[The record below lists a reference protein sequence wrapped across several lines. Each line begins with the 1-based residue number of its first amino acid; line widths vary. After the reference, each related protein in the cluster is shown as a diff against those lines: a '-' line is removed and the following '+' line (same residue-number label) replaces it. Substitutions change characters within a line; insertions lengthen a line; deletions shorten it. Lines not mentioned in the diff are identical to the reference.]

1 MKKMSYIKNFCRY
14 SVISL
19 LAGFLFLSCGG
30 DSGLGPEVDL
40 SAPVVKLTSHEDN
53 DTVPS
58 CFTLI
63 GTAYDNEGVSNL
75 TIDFDDADIHF
86 KIVPGGKWKKKA
98 ASTSG
103 NWTEMEAG
111 EGSCILSADKKTWNW
126 SVYVNTE
133 DASPSWTDSTYELKI
148 ISEDAIGNSGKNS
161 NLSCALTVDTANP
174 DVSVYKPELFNGAY
188 SAVAAETENYR
199 SDDGNVIAKLKN
211 GDITFQGRQEN
222 SISFKELRIEFD
234 NGGLASGTSKV
245 TGSEPVSGTSADTV
259 ADSVSLG
266 EGEENRTVYYSKTLK
281 SGQEGISDLRNWTF
295 TLKADDWVND
305 SKNPELKSG
314 KHLIRMVTTSVSDS
328 QAWQKKV
335 IGYFIWWPEADTP
348 WITTYTGDDEDK
360 GDSTFGVFPSAN
372 FSGTAQDDD
381 GIASLSYVIN
391 KKSGSSWEKQSE
403 GELPL
408 SEKGTTYTPWTV
420 TAPNQNGIYKISINI
435 LDLYGTSSSITKYF
449 RILDVKPPKIEVKSP
464 VNGSSLLA
472 DSNGKINFDVEVTD
486 DGSLQSFE
494 IVYLN
499 PEKSSDADN
508 KIKYLSGTDDDFK
521 NASESG
527 YTDTNGNVVYKIS
540 LPSPSFDTEKNL
552 NVYRLS
558 KIFDIF
564 ADLKID
570 GKTRFLNAQDFVL
583 RALDDGGSNSVLSF
597 SLAGDSDAPVITID
611 SIEYADGSNIEGNK
625 KYNFIEG
632 QSPSIDSGKKVVLK
646 GTWKDNSTTA
656 WNNPEKISEFKINW
670 LEMPYELTK
679 NSDGTWQAVMQVPNS
694 SSAIV
699 LTMKDFAGNESTVS
713 RSVQISG
720 ATAEID
726 SVGAKNDDGSYKAGT
741 TIEITLNFNKNVN
754 LASGSPVLTL
764 SNGKKAQWVSGNGT
778 STHVFNYTILQDD
791 ANGLLGVE
799 SSNLGDTSWKDI
811 EAREIFHPVLPTAS
825 SKTLDGTRK
834 IYVDT
839 KSPKIDSVKVI
850 SSPGNYGKDSAITF
864 RMDFTENVKFPNDTS
879 NLKLKFNNDKET
891 SEAVTTSSS
900 VIFTYTVSSDDDVEK
915 LELKGFT
922 GSGITDEAGN
932 PLDTGSITGKE
943 LDKTIRIDTTP
954 PNPPMFRLGYA
965 SWNPPAVVFDSNGTS
980 FLLETNGATD
990 VDASTGME
998 YCLDYDEEAP
1008 DKAIWIPYK
1017 KQVDIKNNGNYRVTA
1032 RQTDKAGNTSA
1043 PAPVRKFTVD
1053 IGGLL
1058 TRITASTVNGTYSTQ
1073 SATKII
1079 EGKIEFR
1086 KAVTIESG
1094 ATVTLNVKN
1103 GASTEKTVDIKECVS
1118 SAATSSVFTFDYPI
1132 TDGDSINAEDKLL
1145 DVTKWSFTSVTF
1157 NGAVVD
1163 MAVPEAGDGKRF
1175 NENRQIKIVTGKP
1188 KVESVSL
1195 SGEDE
1200 NAKLTITFDRE
1211 ITKVGGNIVIEQDT
1225 STYRVPAVLSV
1236 AEYTEFEGDSIIESS
1251 YTKGTNGAVK
1261 NGSNLANDTATKYIL
1276 NFDKNDTDA
1285 DLVNAFKAKKKH
1297 IVEIPV
1303 VSSNVTT
1310 SNAVLTVELK
1320 GAYKLPV
1327 KGAEYTVTIDKDS
1340 VTDSVNNKNDEYTH
1354 SEKIKAPGVES
1365 PVIRIEKGSQ
1375 KINNAGNTLSAT
1387 VTMPETAK
1395 MYINCRTPNSTIR
1408 YGISGGVTNGKA
1420 NGIRSTLV
1428 NVNKQSHNY
1437 TTDEIA
1443 TAKANTD
1450 ARATVPGT
1458 YDNNYTSPITLGDG
1472 NNTSNT
1478 LTYNTA
1484 NGLKFA
1490 IAAVAT
1496 ANGKT
1501 SEPSYEYAA
1510 RTVLKFVINGTYAAQ
1525 DGTRGSTVSNIEGNP
1540 TFQNLRVWLIG
1551 GDFAYGA
1558 NSIDP
1563 FPLEWGYNTKED
1575 KSLFKLMSGSNTGR
1589 NDMNGSWFWISWD
1602 VTAATYHG
1610 FAIGDVPADAQT
1622 KGPTKWYTSEQYWCA
1637 DKAYYVLY
1645 PGETLKMAASNDTT
1659 NDGEHYQKSGFMF
1672 RIKNEGSRP

>member
-1 MKKMSYIKNFCRY
+1 MKKMSYIKNFYKY

-103 NWTEMEAG
+103 SWTEMEAG

-499 PEKSSDADN
+499 PEKSRDADN

-611 SIEYADGSNIEGNK
+611 SIESADGSDIAGNQ

-720 ATAEID
+720 AAAEID
-726 SVGAKNDDGSYKAGT
+726 SVGAENDDGSYKAGT
-741 TIEITLNFNKNVN
+741 TIKITLNFNKNVN
-754 LASGSPVLTL
+754 LASENHPVLTL
-764 SNGKKAQWVSGNGT
+764 SNDKEAQWVSSSNG
-778 STHVFNYTILQDD
+778 SSIHVFNYTISQNDT
-791 ANGLLGVE
+791 NGLLGVKSLSE
-799 SSNLGDTSWKDI
+799 TEWKDV
-811 EAREIFHPVLPTAS
+811 ETGNPFNPVLPTAS

-864 RMDFTENVKFPNDTS
+864 RMDFTENVKFPDNTS
-879 NLKLKFNNDKET
+879 SLKLKFNNDKET

-932 PLDTGSITGKE
+932 PLDTASITGKE
-943 LDKTIRIDTTP
+943 LDKTIRIDTTS
-954 PNPPMFRLGYA
+954 PNPPMFRLGVA

-980 FLLETNGATD
+980 FLLATNGATD
-990 VDASTGME
+990 VDESTGME
-998 YCLDYDEEAP
+998 YCLDYDEEDP

-1032 RQTDKAGNTSA
+1032 RQTDKAGNTSN
-1043 PAPVRKFTVD
+1043 PAPVKKFTVD

-1103 GASTEKTVDIKECVS
+1103 ENDASTEKTVDIKECMS

-1157 NGAVVD
+1157 NGADVD

-1188 KVESVSL
+1188 KVESVEL
-1195 SGEDE
+1195 TGENE

-1236 AEYTEFEGDSIIESS
+1236 SKYMEILDQWNELKNYYKA
-1251 YTKGTNGAVK
+1251 GTNGATK
-1261 NGSNLANDTATKYIL
+1261 AETGNTLSNDTETKYIL
-1276 NFDKNDTDA
+1276 DYDYDIDNNTLTSKFTELEEHK
-1285 DLVNAFKAKKKH
+1285 VSIP
-1297 IVEIPV
+1297 IVA
-1303 VSSNVTT
+1303 SAVTASGNNLSINLGST
-1310 SNAVLTVELK
+1310 
-1320 GAYKLPV
+1320 YKLPT
-1327 KGAEYTVTIDKDS
+1327 KGVSYNIAIPAGAVVDS
-1340 VTDSVNNKNDEYTH
+1340 CQNKNEESPTNTAT
-1354 SEKIKAPGVES
+1354 SSGVEA
-1365 PVIRIEKGSQ
+1365 PVIRIQKSSY
-1375 KINNAGNTLSAT
+1375 KINNMGNTKNAS
-1387 VTMPETAK
+1387 VTLPETAK
-1395 MYINCRTPNSTIR
+1395 MRIDCRTPDAKIKFSKNESPSTKKSITN
-1408 YGISGGVTNGKA
+1408 VTYNDTKTEDVA
-1420 NGIRSTLV
+1420 VSENYEL
-1428 NVNKQSHNY
+1428 Y
-1437 TTDEIA
+1437 TTE
-1443 TAKANTD
+1443 
-1450 ARATVPGT
+1450 V
-1458 YDNNYTSPITLGDG
+1458 TLGDG
-1472 NNTSNT
+1472 NNTTNSLSYNN
-1478 LTYNTA
+1478 LT
-1484 NGLKFA
+1484 GLKIA
-1490 IAAVAT
+1490 IAAYAYSG
-1496 ANGKT
+1496 AYDIQDKR
-1501 SEPSYEYAA
+1501 SSISYEYAT
-1510 RTVLKFVINGTYAAQ
+1510 RTVLKFIINA
-1525 DGTRGSTVSNIEGNP
+1525 DGKNAYDNGQGNANVTVSDGAMNMHDLQIWV
-1540 TFQNLRVWLIG
+1540 QG
-1551 GDFAYGA
+1551 GDAASGT
-1558 NSIDP
+1558 NSIET
-1563 FPLEWGYNTKED
+1563 FPLSWGKELNPD
-1575 KSLFKLMSGSNTGR
+1575 ETTYKFNYKIMKSFTNSKANPWTGT
-1589 NDMNGSWFWISWD
+1589 WAWVTWD
-1602 VTAATYHG
+1602 LSAPAYHG
-1610 FAIGDVPADAQT
+1610 FVAGDVPSDADVN
-1622 KGPTKWYTSEQYWCA
+1622 GPKVTFAGECGWN
-1637 DKAYYVLY
+1637 AYKDNYVLY
-1645 PGETLKMAASNDTT
+1645 PGETLEMCLT
-1659 NDGEHYQKSGFMF
+1659 NNTNLSDKSGYFF
-1672 RIKNEGSRP
+1672 RLKNKATR